1 MGIRSDVGVALK
13 KHLVDALTEE
23 QKTAWFGDCKSKYT
37 HAEGTLYY
45 WERVKW
51 YVENHP
57 HLISLYEW
65 LNSQDDSDFLVVD
78 ACHDYPESHEN
89 DLGAWTD
96 NPWNLYRVVSV
107 SLNIEVDLESD

>member
-23 QKTAWFGDCKSKYT
+23 QKTAWFGDCRSKYT
-37 HAEGTLYY
+37 HAEGTLYH
-45 WERVKW
+45 WEHVKW
-51 YVENHP
+51 YVEHYDE
-57 HLISLYEW
+57 IKDLYTW
-65 LNSQDDSDFLVVD
+65 LRSQPREDYLVV
-78 ACHDYPESHEN
+78 AVCHDYPESDDGNIGGWNE
-89 DLGAWTD
+89 